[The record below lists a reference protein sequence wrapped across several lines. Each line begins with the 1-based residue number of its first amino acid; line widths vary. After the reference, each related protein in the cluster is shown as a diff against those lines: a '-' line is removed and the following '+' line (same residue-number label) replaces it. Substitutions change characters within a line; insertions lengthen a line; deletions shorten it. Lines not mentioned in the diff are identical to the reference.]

1 MKVQKI
7 SVALQ
12 DLMDESSSVEQYQ
25 ELAAQTLDYL
35 KQTNINSTEIKAH
48 LMDIMM
54 AQDFQDLTGQVLKKV
69 TELVQNVEQ

>member
-25 ELAAQTLDYL
+25 ELAAQTFDYL

>member
-7 SVALQ
+7 SGALQ